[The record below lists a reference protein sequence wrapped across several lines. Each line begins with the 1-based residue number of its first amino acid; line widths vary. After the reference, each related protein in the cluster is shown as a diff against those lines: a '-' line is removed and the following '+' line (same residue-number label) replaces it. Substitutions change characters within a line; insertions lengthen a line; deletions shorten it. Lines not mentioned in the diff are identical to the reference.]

1 MNSAK
6 TEENNRM
13 GKTRDLFKKIEAV
26 KGTFHARMGTI
37 KDRKCKDLTEAEE
50 IKRLWQENMEKLYKK
65 DLKDLQTTVMCSC
78 TKSWIYENVKSRFL
92 GKHYCE
98 QS

>member
-1 MNSAK
+1 MIK
-6 TEENNRM
+6 EIGENNRM
-13 GKTRDLFKKIEAV
+13 GKIRNLFKKMGDT
-26 KGTFHARMGTI
+26 KGTFRARMGTMRN
-37 KDRKCKDLTEAEE
+37 RKCKDLTEAEE

-78 TKSWIYENVKSRFL
+78 TKSWIYENVKSRCL